1 MKKVLLIGIMSFSFC
16 VCSLMAQSGLTLATD
31 IQSRYVWRGLALG
44 GSSPSVQPSVTY
56 SYKGLNVGAWGS
68 FSLCNPQYQELDLSL
83 SYNIKNIITFL
94 VTDYD
99 NPRYDKEF
107 HYFNY
112 DKDSTQHV
120 FEGGV
125 ILNVPK
131 TDISLGVYTNLYG
144 NDKKKDNGDIV
155 YSTYAEIKYKY
166 EIKKLNTIMDF
177 ACGFAL
183 NGQDEGFY
191 NNDGFSCVNL
201 ALGFTK
207 QIAIS
212 NNLSLPIYTRLIANP
227 NDNKLYL
234 VCGTTIT
241 L

>member
-1 MKKVLLIGIMSFSFC
+1 
-16 VCSLMAQSGLTLATD
+16 
-31 IQSRYVWRGLALG
+31 
-44 GSSPSVQPSVTY
+44 
-56 SYKGLNVGAWGS
+56 
-68 FSLCNPQYQELDLSL
+68 
-83 SYNIKNIITFL
+83 
-94 VTDYD
+94 
-99 NPRYDKEF
+99 
-107 HYFNY
+107 
-112 DKDSTQHV
+112 
-120 FEGGV
+120 
-125 ILNVPK
+125 VPK

>member
-1 MKKVLLIGIMSFSFC
+1 MKKLLPLIAFILLIGINESK
-16 VCSLMAQSGLTLATD
+16 AQSSLTLVTD
-31 IQSRYVWRGLALG
+31 VQSRYVWRGLALG
-44 GSSPSVQPSVTY
+44 GSSPSIQPSVSY
-56 SYKGLNVGAWGS
+56 SYKNFSANIWGA
-68 FSLCNPQYQELDLSL
+68 FSICNPQYQELDLSL
-83 SYNIKNIITFL
+83 CYNIKNILTFV

-120 FEGGV
+120 FELGA
-125 ILNVPK
+125 ILSLPN
-131 TDISLGVYTNLYG
+131 TNLSLGVYTNFYG

-155 YSTYAEIKYKY
+155 YSTYMEMKYNY
-166 EIKKLNTIMDF
+166 NIKKLSTIMDF

-191 NNDGFSCVNL
+191 NNNGFACVNV

-207 QIAIS
+207 QIVI
-212 NNLSLPIYTRLIANP
+212 NNNFNLPIYTRLIANP
-227 NDNKLYL
+227 NDNKLYF